1 MRLFEPERHEGLSA
15 LRWDEN
21 IARRAIE
28 AIVRDCEDRFSPD
41 GLWPPHPLDLDG
53 RPVAT
58 PFTML
63 YCGAAGVIW
72 ALDSLARRGLA
83 RPTDRFAP
91 TLAALEARNLREI
104 EPFGCGVESYL
115 MGRSGVLLT
124 HYRVRPSPEVAE
136 RLAQS
141 IAANTEH
148 PSRELLWGAP
158 GTMHAALAMHE
169 WTGEERWAEL
179 FGSSAKALEDA
190 LIDGPERCRLWNQDL
205 YGRRSTYLGAGHGFA
220 GNAGALIRGLALLP
234 QQERMEWVER
244 IVRTARATATR
255 DATLANWTPSWLPQ
269 RPGFLLQW
277 CHGAPGFVT
286 SLVTLEDPRLDD
298 LLVAAGELVWTA
310 GPLRKGGGLC
320 HGTAGNGY
328 TFLKLFRRTGD
339 ERWLARA
346 RAFAM
351 HAIAQCESHAAT
363 YGMRRYSLYT
373 GDVGVAAYLMQCI
386 EGSAVWPGL
395 DPESRYPA
403 AHAGL

>member
-1 MRLFEPERHEGLSA
+1 MRLIEPDRHEGLSA
-15 LRWDEN
+15 QCWDEN
-21 IARRAIE
+21 AARRAIE
-28 AIVRDCEDRFSPD
+28 TIVRDCEDRFTPD
-41 GLWPPHPLDLDG
+41 DLWPPHPLDIEG
-53 RPVAT
+53 EPVSA

-63 YCGAAGVIW
+63 YFGAAGMIW

-91 TLAALEARNLREI
+91 TLAALEALNLAQI
-104 EPFGCGVESYL
+104 EPWGYGLESFL

-124 HYRVRPSPEVAE
+124 QYRVRPSGAIAD

-141 IAANTEH
+141 IAANAEH

-179 FGSSAKALEDA
+179 FRSSANALEHA
-190 LIDGPERCRLWNQDL
+190 LIDGPEGCRLWDQDL

-220 GNAGALIRGLALLP
+220 GNAGALVRGLGLLP
-234 QQERMEWVER
+234 QREREEWVER
-244 IVRTARATATR
+244 IVT
-255 DATLANWTPSWLPQ
+255 ATLATAKCDGALANWPAWFGSEA
-269 RPGFLLQW
+269 REPGCLVQW

-286 SLVTLEDPRLDD
+286 SLATLADPRLDD
-298 LLVAAGELVWTA
+298 MLIAAGELVWAA
-310 GPLRKGGGLC
+310 GPLAKGGGLC

-328 TFLKLFRRTGD
+328 TFLKLFVRTG
-339 ERWLARA
+339 ETRWLDRA

-351 HAIAQCESHAAT
+351 HAIGQCERHVAT

-373 GDVGVAAYLMQCI
+373 GDPGVALCLLQCI
-386 EGSAVWPGL
+386 DGTAVWPGL
-395 DPESRYPA
+395 DPEK
-403 AHAGL
+403 